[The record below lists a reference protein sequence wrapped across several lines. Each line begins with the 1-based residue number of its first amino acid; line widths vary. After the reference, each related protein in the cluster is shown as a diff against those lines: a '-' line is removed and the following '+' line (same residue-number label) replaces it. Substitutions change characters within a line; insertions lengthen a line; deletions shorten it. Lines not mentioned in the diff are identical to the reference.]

1 MVRLSPLLIGVTDSP
16 QPIADRVPVL
26 PDDDEA
32 RGWLEDELAQGR
44 YQEAEPNFLERI
56 ATAVLE
62 WLGSIF
68 ADLRPLEAGPGT
80 LLLALG
86 AAVVIAA
93 AVWLVKPRLNARNKR
108 VGSGV
113 FTGDTVRTA
122 LEHRQLAAAAAS
134 SQEWDIAL
142 TERLR
147 AVIRSAE
154 ERGIIDRQPG
164 RTAGETGVQL
174 RAAFGAVGSDT
185 LWLADRFNEVHYGN
199 QPADESDYRR
209 ASAVDDVLAGARPDL
224 QQSTPALAVPR

>member
-1 MVRLSPLLIGVTDSP
+1 MLIRLIDSSVPIGG
-16 QPIADRVPVL
+16 RVPVV
-26 PDDDEA
+26 PDDEEA

-56 ATAVLE
+56 ATTILE

-108 VGSGV
+108 ARTGV
-113 FTGDTVRTA
+113 FSGDTVRTA
-122 LEHRQLAAAAAS
+122 QEHRGLAAAAAGS
-134 SQEWDIAL
+134 REWDIAL

-174 RAAFGAVGSDT
+174 RAAFGAIGADT

-199 QPADESDYRR
+199 LPAHESDYQR
-209 ASAVDDVLAGARPDL
+209 ATAVDVLLATARPDL
-224 QQSTPALAVPR
+224 QQPATELAAPR

>member
-1 MVRLSPLLIGVTDSP
+1 MLVRLTEPSV
-16 QPIADRVPVL
+16 PIADRIPVV
-26 PDDDEA
+26 PDDEEA
-32 RGWLEDELAQGR
+32 RGWLMDELAQGR

-56 ATAVLE
+56 ATSILE

-93 AVWLVKPRLNARNKR
+93 AVWLVKPRLNARTQR
-108 VGSGV
+108 ARTGV
-113 FTGDTVRTA
+113 FSGDTVRTA
-122 LEHRQLAAAAAS
+122 HEHRALAAAAAES
-134 SQEWDIAL
+134 RDWDLAL

-154 ERGIIDRQPG
+154 ERGIVDRQPG

-174 RAAFGAVGSDT
+174 RAAFGVVGGDT

-199 QPADESDYRR
+199 LPANETDYQRATAIDELL
-209 ASAVDDVLAGARPDL
+209 ASARPDL
-224 QQSTPALAVPR
+224 QQSAQELAAPR